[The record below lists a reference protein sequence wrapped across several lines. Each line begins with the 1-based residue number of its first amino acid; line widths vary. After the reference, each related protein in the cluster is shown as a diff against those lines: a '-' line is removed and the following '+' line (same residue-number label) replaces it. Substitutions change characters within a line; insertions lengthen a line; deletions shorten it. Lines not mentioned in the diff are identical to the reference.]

1 MSGLGFR
8 IEHVG
13 TGTGMGKQTRIQ
25 DSLLKYGEADEDGR
39 LDTLLA
45 THNKLASLCT
55 DLVPALF
62 LARRLCAMPPHK
74 TSVIR
79 ISRTR

>member
-1 MSGLGFR
+1 
-8 IEHVG
+8 VG

-45 THNKLASLCT
+45 THNKLASLCP

-74 TSVIR
+74 R
-79 ISRTR
+79 L